1 MKKSILMKA
10 SEPQQNIHRQVVD
23 QLGRMIVG
31 GKLAPGDALPSEELL
46 AEQLVVSRSAL
57 REAMKV
63 LGAKGLIESRQK
75 TGARVRDRRHWHQLD
90 AEVLA
95 WRFAAMPTKE
105 FVTELVEMREII
117 EPAAAAAAA
126 KKRDR
131 AQLGAIAAAY
141 QAMVEASDR
150 VEWAQADAKFHSAVL
165 NAANNEL
172 MSSLFNVVA
181 TALHSF
187 FLLSARASEDFKYSL
202 PHHFNVYD
210 AIRRRS
216 APQARTAMQRMV
228 DDSRRHLRQSGGA
241 A

>member
-1 MKKSILMKA
+1 MA
-10 SEPQQNIHRQVVD
+10 PNEPLLNLHRQVVD
-23 QLGRMIVG
+23 RLGRMIVG
-31 GKLAPGDALPSEELL
+31 GSLLPGDPLPREELL
-46 AEQLVVSRSAL
+46 AGQLLVSRSAL

-75 TGARVRDRRHWHQLD
+75 TGSRVRERCHWNQLD
-90 AEVLA
+90 ADVLE
-95 WRFAAMPTKE
+95 WRFAAMPTQA

-126 KKRDR
+126 RKRTREQLAAIGGAYAAMADAGDR
-131 AQLGAIAAAY
+131 G
-141 QAMVEASDR
+141 S
-150 VEWAQADAKFHSAVL
+150 WAQADLDFHSAVL

-172 MSSLFNVVA
+172 MSSLFGVVE

-187 FLLSARASEDFKYSL
+187 FLLSARASDDFKYSL
-202 PHHFNVYD
+202 SQHFGVYD

-216 APQARTAMQRMV
+216 APQARVAMQRLV
-228 DDSRRHLRQSGGA
+228 DDSRRHQKQHLGVA

>member
-1 MKKSILMKA
+1 MVQN
-10 SEPQQNIHRQVVD
+10 EPLLSLHRQVVD

-31 GKLAPGDALPSEELL
+31 GSLAPGDSLPPEALL
-46 AEQLVVSRSAL
+46 AEQLLVSRSAL

-75 TGARVRDRRHWHQLD
+75 TGARVRERRFWHQLD
-90 AEVLA
+90 ADVLD
-95 WRFAAMPTKE
+95 WRFAAMPTPA

-126 KKRDR
+126 RKRSREQLTTISHAYGGMSRAVDR
-131 AQLGAIAAAY
+131 DA
-141 QAMVEASDR
+141 
-150 VEWAQADAKFHSAVL
+150 WALADVQFHAAVL
-165 NAANNEL
+165 SAANNEL
-172 MSSLFNVVA
+172 MSSLYSVVA

-187 FLLSARASEDFKYSL
+187 LLLSARASDDFKYSL
-202 PHHFNVYD
+202 PQHFDVYD

-216 APQARTAMQRMV
+216 APQARSSMQRLV
-228 DDSRRHLRQSGGA
+228 DDSRRHLRPRNEMA

>member
-1 MKKSILMKA
+1 MA
-10 SEPQQNIHRQVVD
+10 ANEPQLNIHRQVVD
-23 QLGRMIVG
+23 QLGKMIVG
-31 GKLAPGDALPSEELL
+31 GSLVPGDLLPSEEQL
-46 AEQLVVSRSAL
+46 AEQLAVSRSAL

-75 TGARVRDRRHWHQLD
+75 TGARVRERRFWHQLD
-90 AEVLA
+90 AKVLE
-95 WRFAAMPTKE
+95 WRFATMPTKA
-105 FVTELVEMREII
+105 FVAELIEMREII

-131 AQLGAIAAAY
+131 DQLEAIGTAY
-141 QAMVEASDR
+141 QAMADASDR
-150 VEWAQADAKFHSAVL
+150 DAWAKADVEFHSAVL

-187 FLLSARASEDFKYSL
+187 FQLSARASVDFKYSL
-202 PHHFNVYD
+202 PQHFNVYD
-210 AIRRRS
+210 AIRKRG
-216 APQARTAMQRMV
+216 ATQARTAMQRLV

-241 A
+241 VA

>member
-1 MKKSILMKA
+1 MVQN
-10 SEPQQNIHRQVVD
+10 EPLLNLHRQVVD

-31 GKLAPGDALPSEELL
+31 GSLAPGDPLPREELL

-75 TGARVRDRRHWHQLD
+75 IGARVRERRFWHQLD
-90 AEVLA
+90 ADVLD
-95 WRFAAMPTKE
+95 WRFAAMPTRA

-126 KKRDR
+126 HKRSREQLAAIRSAYAGMSAAIDR
-131 AQLGAIAAAY
+131 DA
-141 QAMVEASDR
+141 
-150 VEWAQADAKFHSAVL
+150 WAQADVEFHAAVL

-172 MSSLFNVVA
+172 MSSLYNVVA

-187 FLLSARASEDFKYSL
+187 FLLSARASDDFKYSL
-202 PHHFNVYD
+202 PQHFGVYD

-216 APQARTAMQRMV
+216 APQARLAMQRLV
-228 DDSRRHLRQSGGA
+228 DDSRRHLKQRDGLGA
-241 A
+241 

>member
-1 MKKSILMKA
+1 MA
-10 SEPQQNIHRQVVD
+10 ANEPQLNIHRQVVD
-23 QLGRMIVG
+23 QLGKMIVG
-31 GKLAPGDALPSEELL
+31 GSLVPGDLLSSEEQL
-46 AEQLVVSRSAL
+46 AEQLAVSRSAL

-75 TGARVRDRRHWHQLD
+75 TGARVRERRFWHQLD
-90 AEVLA
+90 AKVLE
-95 WRFAAMPTKE
+95 WRFATMPTKA
-105 FVTELVEMREII
+105 FVAELIEMREII

-131 AQLGAIAAAY
+131 DQLEAIGTAY
-141 QAMVEASDR
+141 QAMADASDR
-150 VEWAQADAKFHSAVL
+150 DEWAKADVEFHSAVL

-187 FLLSARASEDFKYSL
+187 FQLSARAAVDFKYSL
-202 PHHFNVYD
+202 PQHFNVYD
-210 AIRRRS
+210 AIRKRS
-216 APQARTAMQRMV
+216 ALQARAAMQRLV

-241 A
+241 AA